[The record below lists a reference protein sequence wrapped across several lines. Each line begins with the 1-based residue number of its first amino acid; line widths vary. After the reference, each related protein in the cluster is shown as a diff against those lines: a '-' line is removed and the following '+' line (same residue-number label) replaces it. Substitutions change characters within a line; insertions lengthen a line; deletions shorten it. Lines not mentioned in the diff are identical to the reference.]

1 MCRLQHSLGIM
12 WRPRAPPL
20 TAPTSNGSA
29 QPCRPGPGAGGPS
42 SHAGRSGRCQSV
54 ACSRGAHAGLYGG
67 LPRRP
72 AGGGAESSRGGG
84 PGAWLPGAGGPP
96 SSPRPPVSPGRAR
109 PTRAPRPDAE
119 ERGARAPHREGRGR
133 ACRDAALGAS
143 VASRARAAAPRAE
156 RQPPGRSG
164 AARAARARGAC
175 ALVTGTRAAGARS

>member
-1 MCRLQHSLGIM
+1 MPPGARG
-12 WRPRAPPL
+12 RRAK
-20 TAPTSNGSA
+20 
-29 QPCRPGPGAGGPS
+29 QPCRTQRKVPKLSLQPRGPRGALRGAAAAACG
-42 SHAGRSGRCQSV
+42 GRCGVEQGRRARSL
-54 ACSRGAHAGLYGG
+54 ASRG
-67 LPRRP
+67 RRP
-72 AGGGAESSRGGG
+72 AE
-84 PGAWLPGAGGPP
+84 L
-96 SSPRPPVSPGRAR
+96 PRPPVSPGRAR

>member
-72 AGGGAESSRGGG
+72 AGGGAGSSRGGG

-96 SSPRPPVSPGRAR
+96 SSPAPPCPPAEPARPGRPG
-109 PTRAPRPDAE
+109 PTRRS
-119 ERGARAPHREGRGR
+119 
-133 ACRDAALGAS
+133 AALGRPTARAGAAPAGTQPWAPAWPPAPGPPLPERS
-143 VASRARAAAPRAE
+143 ASRRVGAE
-156 RQPPGRSG
+156 RLGRPGRVG
-164 AARAARARGAC
+164 PVRW
-175 ALVTGTRAAGARS
+175 